1 MRTHS
6 SSIQLR
12 RAMGGVTLA
21 AVMAVT
27 GCNFDITNPNS
38 PTSIGPNATAA
49 QVDAASVGLLASLRI
64 DYANWVLKAA
74 IMGREGYRLDTADPR
89 FTTELLAGPL
99 DPSNNAFGGGQWQ
112 PEYRTIAAGNTIL
125 NVIGSAQITAAEQ
138 SGVKGFVET
147 IQALSFLNI
156 LNAHTEDSIPI
167 DVNLAV
173 GGPLAKMLTNDSAFK
188 RVVALLDAARTDL
201 QAAGTSF
208 VFDPGPGFVGFKTPA
223 NFLTFNRALMARVRA
238 YQASLGALPGPI
250 VAGYG
255 TVAGW
260 SACPACYDSV
270 LTALNAS
277 FVSTASPL
285 DLGVYNQY
293 STGNQDLPNALSQD
307 PGSAINLAHP
317 AIKDSAELQVG
328 GAARDLRFLAKVTTR
343 PQPFS
348 LACLTSDLSWTR
360 YPTPNAAIPIIRNE
374 ELILLRAEANWF
386 ATTGNK
392 TNAIS
397 DINFIRQTSGGLN
410 PTTVTTASTDAQ
422 FVNELLKQRL
432 YSLLYEGGH
441 RWIDMRRF
449 GRLSQV
455 LVDRPTGCPS
465 AGIPKDTVFSRL
477 PINSFEVQARQ

>member
-1 MRTHS
+1 MRTHTS
-6 SSIQLR
+6 STRLR
-12 RAMGGVTLA
+12 RALAGASLA
-21 AVMAVT
+21 AITAVAA
-27 GCNFDITNPNS
+27 CNFDITNPNA

-49 QVDAASVGLLASLRI
+49 QVDAAAVGLLASLRI
-64 DYANWVLKAA
+64 DYANWILKAA

-125 NVIGSAQITAAEQ
+125 NVISSAQITPAQQ

-147 IQALSFLNI
+147 IQAISFLNI

-167 DVNLAV
+167 DVNLPV
-173 GGPLAKMLTNDSAFK
+173 GGPLAKMLSNDSAFK
-188 RVVALLDAARTDL
+188 RVVALLDTARKDL
-201 QAAGTSF
+201 QNAGASF
-208 VFDPGPGFVGFKTPA
+208 VFDPGPGFVGFKTPTA
-223 NFLTFNRALMARVRA
+223 FLTFNRALMARVRA
-238 YQASLGALPGPI
+238 YQASLGALPAPI

-255 TVAGW
+255 TAGW
-260 SACPACYDSV
+260 SACPACYDSA
-270 LTALNAS
+270 LTALSAS
-277 FVSTASPL
+277 FLNTASPL

-293 STGNQDLPNALSQD
+293 STGNQDLANGLSQD
-307 PGSAINLAHP
+307 PASAINLAHP
-317 AIKDSAELQVG
+317 SIRDSAELQPG
-328 GAARDLRFLAKVTTR
+328 GAPDLRFLAKVTTR
-343 PQPFS
+343 QAFS
-348 LACLTSDLSWTR
+348 LACLTSDLSWIR
-360 YPTPNAAIPIIRNE
+360 YPTPNASIPIIRNE
-374 ELILLRAEANWF
+374 ELILLHAEANWF
-386 ATTGNK
+386 GATGSKQT
-392 TNAIS
+392 AIN
-397 DINFIRQTSGGLN
+397 DINLIRQNSGGLN
-410 PTTVTTASTDAQ
+410 PTTVSLGSTDAE

-455 LVDRPTGCPS
+455 LIDRPTGCAS

>member
-1 MRTHS
+1 MRTHTS
-6 SSIQLR
+6 STHLPHSLI
-12 RAMGGVTLA
+12 GVALA
-21 AVMAVT
+21 AAVAVT
-27 GCNFDITNPNS
+27 ACNFDITNPNS
-38 PTSIGPNATAA
+38 PTSIGPNATTA
-49 QVDAASVGLLASLRI
+49 QVDAAAVGLLASLRV
-64 DYANWVLKAA
+64 DYANWILKAA

-167 DVNLAV
+167 DVNVPV
-173 GGPLAKMLTNDSAFK
+173 GGPLAKMLSNDSAFK

-201 QAAGTSF
+201 QAGGTTF
-208 VFDPGPGFVGFKTPA
+208 AFDPGPGFVGFKTPA
-223 NFLTFNRALMARVRA
+223 TFLTFNRALMARVRA
-238 YQASLGALPGPI
+238 YQASLGALPAPI
-250 VAGYG
+250 VAAYA
-255 TVAGW
+255 TTGW
-260 SACPACYDSV
+260 SACPACWDSV
-270 LTALNAS
+270 LTALSAS
-277 FVSTASPL
+277 FLNTGSPL

-293 STGNQDLPNALSQD
+293 STGNQDLPNGLSQD

-317 AIKDSAELQVG
+317 AIADSAELQTG
-328 GAARDLRFLAKVTTR
+328 GAAPDKRFLAKVTTR
-343 PQPFS
+343 PTPFS
-348 LACLTSDLSWTR
+348 LACLTSDLSWIR
-360 YPTPNAAIPIIRNE
+360 YPTPNSPIPIIRNE

-386 ATTGNK
+386 AATGTK
-392 TNAIS
+392 AQAIT

-410 PTTVTTASTDAQ
+410 PTTVTTGSTDAA
-422 FVNELLKQRL
+422 FVNEILKQRL

-441 RWIDMRRF
+441 RWIDMRRY
-449 GRLSQV
+449 GRLGQV
-455 LVDRPTGCPS
+455 LIDRPTGCAA